1 VCSSAVETAQALT
14 VKHRDF
20 EEPAK
25 ACNIMTTHH
34 CGNVHQC
41 DAGGSRVLCQCAA
54 SSSPAS
60 AGAADGEGAA
70 ATAVLLVQKSVP
82 REGSVEVSRAA
93 AAAAGA
99 VVPL

>member
-1 VCSSAVETAQALT
+1 VQNRCIDCECIGAKALCSST
-14 VKHRDF
+14 
-20 EEPAK
+20 
-25 ACNIMTTHH
+25 TTHH

-41 DAGGSRVLCQCAA
+41 DAGGRRVLCQCAA
-54 SSSPAS
+54 SGSPAS

-82 REGSVEVSRAA
+82 REVPVEVSRA